1 MTLIGKKER
10 NVMQTVRQFLVIL
23 LVSFV
28 YLFGESEGILPPIPA
43 QDVITLRNGETVG
56 LGCIPERTLPAGVKK
71 VTGIA
76 LETPDKSAVDLSE
89 GFPPI
94 RSQGGQGSCTAW
106 AVGYY
111 FKSYQEW
118 HEHQWLLSNT
128 DHQFSPAFVY
138 NHINGGIDGGSYISD
153 AFKLLFDLGCAR
165 WSDMPYDQ
173 YDFTSLPDETAYRQ
187 GINYRTQQ
195 TYALDLINDGI
206 ADLKN
211 LLLNGTPAVIGINVY
226 PNFDYI
232 ESYGNV
238 YCLND
243 VYGDVRGGHAVTICG
258 FDDDKVT
265 SDGTG
270 AFKLSN
276 SWGSGFGEQGYFWMS
291 YAAVQS
297 TILCHGYAFYADDR
311 IEYSPGLVATFNLDY
326 DIRAA
331 VDIKFGIGDHGT
343 PQWTKKF
350 FNWQLRKLTQ
360 LPFPTTNVVV
370 DLTDGLTYLE
380 QPQTDQLYLR
390 CKDRRFFWH
399 TSTWHA
405 YSGKSWWCADE
416 EIPGY
421 DNGWLMFLDT
431 PAISLGSN
439 GGTLTFMLSYALEEP
454 GSYENHDGWDGAN
467 VRISTDDFQS
477 WVVLTG
483 TPAYDY
489 SSGYA
494 WAYHGE
500 GDNIPG
506 WGGYQPGWQTA
517 TFDLSDY
524 ANQTVKIRFA
534 FGSDPGW
541 CSRDNNAYY
550 GVVIDEISV
559 SSDGQEV
566 YYDDADG
573 LKTVNQINYLQGE
586 QSSPAFT
593 VVCDQTP
600 LIIPESGDY
609 VYADLTFPSAGIA
622 GDLNADDDVSVLDI
636 VLLVGFILYT
646 EQPTD
651 YQSWAGDLDD
661 DGVLSILDVIRMIN
675 LILN

>member
-1 MTLIGKKER
+1 MHLARPIMFVCLLGISCLYGR
-10 NVMQTVRQFLVIL
+10 NPGTTDA
-23 LVSFV
+23 
-28 YLFGESEGILPPIPA
+28 IPA
-43 QDVITLRNGETVG
+43 QNVIILKHGETVG
-56 LGCIPERTLPAGVKK
+56 LGCIPERELPAWVK
-71 VTGIA
+71 TGRGIIPEMLA
-76 LETPDKSAVDLSE
+76 KSAVDLSA

-118 HEHQWLLSNT
+118 QEHQWPLSQT

-138 NHINGGIDGGSYISD
+138 NHINGGIDGGSFISD

-173 YDFTSLPDETAYRQ
+173 YDHTSLPDEQSYRQ
-187 GINYRTQQ
+187 GLNSRTQE

-232 ESYGNV
+232 ESYDNV

-243 VYGDVRGGHAVTICG
+243 VSGDIRGGHAVTICG
-258 FDDDKVT
+258 FDDNKVT
-265 SDGTG
+265 NDGTG

-276 SWGSGFGEQGYFWMS
+276 SWGSSFGEGGYFWMS

-297 TILCHGYAFYADDR
+297 TILCHGYAFYAADR
-311 IEYSPGLVATFNLDY
+311 IEYTPALVATFNLDY
-326 DIRAA
+326 DVRAA
-331 VDIKFGIGDHGT
+331 VDIKFGIGDHT
-343 PQWTKKF
+343 TSQWTKKF

-360 LPFPTTNVVV
+360 LPFPTTDVVV
-370 DLTDGLTYLE
+370 DLTDGLTYLD
-380 QPQTDQLYLR
+380 QPQTNQVYLR

-399 TSTWHA
+399 TSTWQA

-431 PAISLGSN
+431 PPISLGSD
-439 GGTLTFMLSYALEEP
+439 GGVLSFMLRYALEEP
-454 GSYENHDGWDGAN
+454 ESYESYDGWDAAN
-467 VRISTDDFQS
+467 VRISTDEFQT
-477 WVVLTG
+477 WQVLTG
-483 TPAYDY
+483 TPAYDF
-489 SSGYA
+489 SNGYA

-500 GDNIPG
+500 GDYIPG
-506 WGGYQPGWQTA
+506 WGGYQATWQTA

-524 ANQTVKIRFA
+524 ANQTVQIRFA

-541 CSRDNNAYY
+541 CSRDNSDYF
-550 GVVIDEISV
+550 GLVIDEISV
-559 SSDGQEV
+559 TSDGQV
-566 YYDDADG
+566 LYYDDAEE
-573 LKTVNQINYLQGE
+573 LKAQNQINFLQGE
-586 QSSPAFT
+586 DLSHGFT
-593 VVCDQTP
+593 VICDQTP
-600 LIIPESGDY
+600 VIIPENGNY
-609 VYADLTFPSAGIA
+609 VYADFTFPSAGIP
-622 GDLNADDDVSVLDI
+622 GDLSSDDDVTVTDI
-636 VLLVGFILYT
+636 VLMVNFILSA
-646 EQPTD
+646 EQPTA
-651 YQSWAGDLDD
+651 YQNWVGDLDE
-661 DGVLSILDVIRMIN
+661 DGALTILDIIKLIN
-675 LILN
+675 IILY